1 MSELNEFEA
10 IGEKLWTNYVE
21 NAKLSGVRN
30 VGSLNIK
37 QDNYNIIQLK
47 TKLYNILTKIC
58 LATYRDDWKTST
70 DFNSKESYILR
81 LNQMDIEIYQ
91 NVNVYVVTLYS
102 KDLIA
107 YEGVEHK
114 YLLGVLEYIKKFFL
128 N

>member
-10 IGEKLWTNYVE
+10 IGEKLWSNYVE
-21 NAKLSGVRN
+21 TAKLSGVRN

-47 TKLYNILTKIC
+47 TKLYNILTKIS
-58 LATYRDDWKTST
+58 LATYQNEWKTST
-70 DFNSKESYILR
+70 DFNGKESYMLR
-81 LNQMDIEIYQ
+81 LDQMDIEIYQ

-107 YEGVEHK
+107 YEGLEHK
-114 YLLGVLEYIKKFFL
+114 YLLGVLEYIKKSF
-128 N
+128 

>member
-47 TKLYNILTKIC
+47 TKLYNILTKIS
-58 LATYRDDWKTST
+58 LATYRDGWKRSI
-70 DFNSKESYILR
+70 DFNGKESYMLR
-81 LNQMDIEIYQ
+81 LDQMDIEIYQ

-107 YEGVEHK
+107 YEGLEHK
-114 YLLGVLEYIKKFFL
+114 YLQGVLEYIKKSF
-128 N
+128 

>member
-21 NAKLSGVRN
+21 TAKLSGVRN

-47 TKLYNILTKIC
+47 TKLYNILTKIS
-58 LATYRDDWKTST
+58 LATYRDEWKTST
-70 DFNSKESYILR
+70 DFNGKESYMLR
-81 LNQMDIEIYQ
+81 LDQMDIEIYQ

-107 YEGVEHK
+107 YEGLEHK
-114 YLLGVLEYIKKFFL
+114 YLQGVLEYIKKSF
-128 N
+128 

>member
-10 IGEKLWTNYVE
+10 IGEKLWSNYVE
-21 NAKLSGVRN
+21 TAKLSGVRN

-47 TKLYNILTKIC
+47 TKLYNILTKIS
-58 LATYRDDWKTST
+58 LATYRDEWKTST
-70 DFNSKESYILR
+70 DFNGKESYMLR
-81 LNQMDIEIYQ
+81 LDQMDIEIYQ

-107 YEGVEHK
+107 YEGLEHK
-114 YLLGVLEYIKKFFL
+114 YLQGVLEYIKKSF
-128 N
+128 

>member
-21 NAKLSGVRN
+21 TAKLSGVRN

-47 TKLYNILTKIC
+47 TKLYNILTKIS
-58 LATYRDDWKTST
+58 LATYRDEWKTST
-70 DFNSKESYILR
+70 DFNGKESYILR
-81 LNQMDIEIYQ
+81 LDQMDIEIYQ

-107 YEGVEHK
+107 YEGLEHK
-114 YLLGVLEYIKKFFL
+114 YLLGVLEYIKKSF
-128 N
+128 

>member
-21 NAKLSGVRN
+21 TAKLSGVRN

-47 TKLYNILTKIC
+47 TKLYNILTKIS
-58 LATYRDDWKTST
+58 LATYRDEWKTST
-70 DFNSKESYILR
+70 DFNGKESYMLK
-81 LNQMDIEIYQ
+81 LDQMDIEIYQ

-107 YEGVEHK
+107 YEGLEHK
-114 YLLGVLEYIKKFFL
+114 YLQGVLEYIKKSF
-128 N
+128 

>member
-21 NAKLSGVRN
+21 TAKLSGVRN

-47 TKLYNILTKIC
+47 TKLYNILTKIS
-58 LATYRDDWKTST
+58 LATYRDEWKTST
-70 DFNSKESYILR
+70 DFNGKESYILR
-81 LNQMDIEIYQ
+81 LDQMDIEIYQ

-107 YEGVEHK
+107 YEGLEHK
-114 YLLGVLEYIKKFFL
+114 YLQGVLEYIKKSF
-128 N
+128 

>member
-47 TKLYNILTKIC
+47 TKLYNILTKIS
-58 LATYRDDWKTST
+58 LATYRDEWKTST
-70 DFNSKESYILR
+70 DFNGKESYMLR
-81 LNQMDIEIYQ
+81 LDQMDIEIYQ

-107 YEGVEHK
+107 YEGLEHK
-114 YLLGVLEYIKKFFL
+114 YLQGVLEYIKKSF
-128 N
+128 

>member
-10 IGEKLWTNYVE
+10 IGKKLWTNYVE

-47 TKLYNILTKIC
+47 TKLYNILTKIS
-58 LATYRDDWKTST
+58 LATYRDEWKTST
-70 DFNSKESYILR
+70 DFNGKESYMLR
-81 LNQMDIEIYQ
+81 LDQMDIEIYQ

-107 YEGVEHK
+107 YEGLEHK
-114 YLLGVLEYIKKFFL
+114 YLQGVLEYIKKSF
-128 N
+128 

>member
-21 NAKLSGVRN
+21 TAKLSGVKN

-47 TKLYNILTKIC
+47 TKLYNILTKIS
-58 LATYRDDWKTST
+58 LATYRDEWKTST
-70 DFNSKESYILR
+70 DFNGKESYMLK
-81 LNQMDIEIYQ
+81 LDQMDIEIYQ

-107 YEGVEHK
+107 YEGLEHK
-114 YLLGVLEYIKKFFL
+114 YLQGVLEYIKKTF
-128 N
+128 

>member
-10 IGEKLWTNYVE
+10 IGKKLWTNYVE
-21 NAKLSGVRN
+21 TAKLSGVRN

-47 TKLYNILTKIC
+47 TKLYNILTKIS
-58 LATYRDDWKTST
+58 LATYRDEWKTST
-70 DFNSKESYILR
+70 DFNGKESYMLR
-81 LNQMDIEIYQ
+81 LDQMDIEIYQ

-107 YEGVEHK
+107 YEGLEHK
-114 YLLGVLEYIKKFFL
+114 YLQGVLEYIKKSF
-128 N
+128 

>member
-21 NAKLSGVRN
+21 NTKLSGVRN

-37 QDNYNIIQLK
+37 QNNYNIIQLK
-47 TKLYNILTKIC
+47 TKLYNILTKIS
-58 LATYRDDWKTST
+58 LATYHDEWKTSV
-70 DFNSKESYILR
+70 DFNGKESYMLR
-81 LNQMDIEIYQ
+81 LDQMDIEIYQ

-107 YEGVEHK
+107 YEGLEHK
-114 YLLGVLEYIKKFFL
+114 YLLGVLEYIKKIFL

>member
-21 NAKLSGVRN
+21 TAKLSGVRN

-47 TKLYNILTKIC
+47 TKLYNILTKIS
-58 LATYRDDWKTST
+58 LATYRDEWKIST
-70 DFNSKESYILR
+70 DFNGKESYMLK
-81 LNQMDIEIYQ
+81 LDQMNIEIYQ

-107 YEGVEHK
+107 YEGLEHK
-114 YLLGVLEYIKKFFL
+114 YLQGVLEYIKKSF
-128 N
+128 

>member
-1 MSELNEFEA
+1 MSEINEFEA

-21 NAKLSGVRN
+21 TVKLSGVRN

-47 TKLYNILTKIC
+47 TKLYNILTKIS
-58 LATYRDDWKTST
+58 LATYRDEWKTST
-70 DFNSKESYILR
+70 DFNGKESYMLR
-81 LNQMDIEIYQ
+81 LDQMDIEIYQ

-107 YEGVEHK
+107 YEGLEHK
-114 YLLGVLEYIKKFFL
+114 YLLGVLEYIKKSF
-128 N
+128 

>member
-21 NAKLSGVRN
+21 TAKLSGVRN

-47 TKLYNILTKIC
+47 TKLYNILTKIS
-58 LATYRDDWKTST
+58 LATYRDEWKTST
-70 DFNSKESYILR
+70 DFNGKESYMLR
-81 LNQMDIEIYQ
+81 LDQMDIEIYQ
-91 NVNVYVVTLYS
+91 NVNIYVVTLYS

-107 YEGVEHK
+107 YEGLEHK
-114 YLLGVLEYIKKFFL
+114 YLLGVLEYIKKSF
-128 N
+128 